1 MEKISKKIRM
11 KDKGVGGGGKRREKE
26 AKFDYIG
33 NGIFMDR
40 EKKVL

>member
-1 MEKISKKIRM
+1 M
-11 KDKGVGGGGKRREKE
+11 KDKGEEEAEKKGKKE